1 MIVRM
6 TLAQAWL
13 ARSLLHNLRMVTCV
27 SFGILAFHSSVLV
40 QDAGGVSGEVSGE
53 VTGADLAAI
62 IEVPERLERDA
73 TAGALA
79 VLTRHCARCHQSG
92 RLERSAPAAG
102 FDGILDLPEL
112 LRRPDLVVPGRP
124 DASRLYQAML
134 TRHMPYDIFQDGEPG
149 EAPSA
154 GEIRQVRDWISA
166 AVVPGTCAKEP
177 ASRTPAVERIM
188 GWISK
193 RPAGEA
199 ERTRFV
205 TLSHLA
211 RGCGEDGL
219 ADRHRAGMLEAIY
232 AASWSQNPERAV
244 RPIDA
249 AGDIYAIDLPGLGW
263 SSEAWDMIA
272 RAGREVG
279 SDDQRT
285 FPLILLESTQTPSPM
300 LTGDFLAASLLD
312 PHVYSQVMQF
322 PLTRRVFEAVI
333 GLRLGAPGTPVFA
346 SIDKSAQTGGA
357 RLAMR
362 RGHGHDAFAWWSFDA
377 KQPGTAVVLQMLSAY
392 LAGEAV
398 GAAGYQVLFRLPG
411 GFLASASFNSDGVL
425 IGAQP
430 QLRAETAREGSYG
443 GTAVASGGCHSC
455 HSTGLVT
462 GLEAIDDRARRIAN
476 ADKDGALL
484 LFSQSTLDARLASDR
499 FSLVAAR
506 RRAGLPEGYL
516 ESGAVGGLAREHR
529 VPLDMVR
536 AASELGMPVNQLKA
550 LLANLSGP
558 LMPAAR
564 RLDQGLV
571 TRVEFAALARALA
584 QPDPNDKAARADAGQ
599 AESADDRV
607 SETGPPVGLSIWADQ
622 SVYKVGEAARFFASS
637 DRDCNL
643 TLINVDQ
650 AGQATVLYP
659 SEFHPENA
667 IKAGEVIQVPGSDA
681 GYLLAFAEP
690 GNEKLVGIC
699 MEGERRFPPGI
710 RINYERQRF
719 TLLGEWRSHLDT
731 YLAADAK
738 ERANVGK
745 KKRRRR
751 ARWRQRGYQPPARKT
766 RLPLPQLRSAIT
778 IEIGK

>member
-1 MIVRM
+1 MTVRM
-6 TLAQAWL
+6 TLAQTWL
-13 ARSLLHNLRMVTCV
+13 ARGLLRKVRMV
-27 SFGILAFHSSVLV
+27 SFLPFGMLVFVSSVLA
-40 QDAGGVSGEVSGE
+40 QDAGEVSGE
-53 VTGADLAAI
+53 VSGADLAAI
-62 IEVPERLERDA
+62 IEVPERLERDE

-112 LRRPDLVVPGRP
+112 LRRPDLVIPGRP

-166 AVVPGTCAKEP
+166 AVVPETCVKDP
-177 ASRTPAVERIM
+177 ASGTPAVERIM
-188 GWISK
+188 GWISR

-205 TLSHLA
+205 TLSHLV

-219 ADRHRAGMLEAIY
+219 AERHRAGMLEAIY
-232 AASWSQNPERAV
+232 AASWSQNPETAV
-244 RPIDA
+244 RPLDA
-249 AGDIYAIDLPGLGW
+249 SGDIYAIDLPGLGW
-263 SSEAWDMIA
+263 SAEAWDVIA
-272 RAGREVG
+272 RAGRVGG

-285 FPLILLESTQTPSPM
+285 FPLTLLESTQTPSPM
-300 LTGDFLAASLLD
+300 LTGDFLAAALLN

-362 RGHGHDAFAWWSFDA
+362 RGHGREAFAWWSFDA
-377 KQPGTAVVLQMLSAY
+377 AQSGTAAVLEMLSAY
-392 LAGEAV
+392 VAGKAV
-398 GAAGYQVLFRLPG
+398 DAAGYHVLFRLPG
-411 GFLASASFNSDGVL
+411 GFLAGASFNADGVL
-425 IGAQP
+425 VGAQP
-430 QLRAETAREGSYG
+430 QMRAETAPVGTYG
-443 GTAVASGGCHSC
+443 GTATAGGCHSC
-455 HSTGLVT
+455 HSTGLAS

-476 ADKDGALL
+476 ADKDRALEA
-484 LFSQSTLDARLASDR
+484 FSPSQLDARLASDR

-536 AASELGMPVNQLKA
+536 VASELDMPVGQLRA

-564 RLDQGLV
+564 RLEHGLV
-571 TRVEFAALARALA
+571 SRGEFAALARALA
-584 QPDPNDKAARADAGQ
+584 QRDPNDKAARTDGGQ
-599 AESADDRV
+599 SASGGDRV
-607 SETGPPVGLSIWADQ
+607 SKTGPPVGLSIWADQ
-622 SVYKVGEAARFFASS
+622 PVYKVGEAARFFASS

-667 IKAGEVIQVPGSDA
+667 IKAGEIVKVPGPDA

-690 GNEKLVGIC
+690 GNEKVVGIC
-699 MEGERRFPPGI
+699 MEGKRRFPPGI

-719 TLLGEWRSHLDT
+719 TLLGEWHSHLET

-766 RLPLPQLRSAIT
+766 RLPLSQLRSEIT
-778 IEIGK
+778 IEITK